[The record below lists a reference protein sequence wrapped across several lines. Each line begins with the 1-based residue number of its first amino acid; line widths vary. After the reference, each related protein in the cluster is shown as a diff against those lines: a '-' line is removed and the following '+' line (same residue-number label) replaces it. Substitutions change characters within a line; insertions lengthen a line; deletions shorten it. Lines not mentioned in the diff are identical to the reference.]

1 MIKRLFLLLLFQP
14 IKIAAQNSAVTA
26 DDADFVRNL
35 STIFENNLAYT
46 D

>member
-1 MIKRLFLLLLFQP
+1 MIKKLFFLLLFLP

-26 DDADFVRNL
+26 DNVDFVRNL